1 MVLQCCGAAVLRFF
15 ELQHG
20 KTATLQHLRNEEDAM
35 EKRDVF
41 NRMIAEGL
49 IPVVRVTSA
58 KEAIDVADAIKEGGV
73 SFIEITMSVQG
84 AIDVIK
90 ELTQKYKDEIIMGA
104 GTVLD
109 TETGR
114 AALLAG
120 AQFIVGPT
128 LNLDLIQLAHRYS
141 AVVIPGAATPTEIL
155 TAWNAGA
162 DMVKVFPAGQ
172 LGGPEYLKA
181 LRGPLPQILLVPTGG
196 VNLQNAGAFIKAGAT
211 ALGVGG
217 ELVDKKAVKEKK
229 FNIITENTRAF
240 LKVIREAERVSMRIT
255 FPYPEIRPLEIPDQN
270 LLGIFS
276 PSTVRVEKSEEEIID
291 ETFSDPINLP
301 AYLRSWNGV
310 KMS

>member
-1 MVLQCCGAAVLRFF
+1 VLQLKNNSSTAAR
-15 ELQHG
+15 QHSS
-20 KTATLQHLRNEEDAM
+20 TIVNEEDPM

-41 NRMIAEGL
+41 NRMVAEGL
-49 IPVVRVTSA
+49 IPVVRVSSA
-58 KEAIDVADAIKEGGV
+58 REAMDVADAIKEGGV

-120 AQFIVGPT
+120 AQFIVSPT

-141 AVVIPGAATPTEIL
+141 AVVIPGATTPTEIL

-217 ELVDKKAVKEKK
+217 ELVDKKALKEKK
-229 FNIITENTRAF
+229 FSVITDNTRAF
-240 LKVIREAERVSMRIT
+240 LKVIKEAR
-255 FPYPEIRPLEIPDQN
+255 
-270 LLGIFS
+270 G
-276 PSTVRVEKSEEEIID
+276 
-291 ETFSDPINLP
+291 
-301 AYLRSWNGV
+301 
-310 KMS
+310 

>member
-1 MVLQCCGAAVLRFF
+1 MCCGSAVLQLKKQQQNGNTAA
-15 ELQHG
+15 Q
-20 KTATLQHLRNEEDAM
+20 QHLKNEEDAM

-49 IPVVRVTSA
+49 IPVIRVTSA
-58 KEAIDVADAIKEGGV
+58 SEAIDVADAIKEGGV
-73 SFIEITMSVQG
+73 SLIEITMSVQG

-109 TETGR
+109 PETGR

-120 AQFIVGPT
+120 AQFIVSPT

-162 DMVKVFPAGQ
+162 DMVKVFPAAQ

-196 VNLQNAGAFIKAGAT
+196 VNLQNAGAFIKAGAI

-229 FNIITENTRAF
+229 FHIITENTRAF
-240 LKVIREAERVSMRIT
+240 LKAVREARV
-255 FPYPEIRPLEIPDQN
+255 
-270 LLGIFS
+270 
-276 PSTVRVEKSEEEIID
+276 
-291 ETFSDPINLP
+291 
-301 AYLRSWNGV
+301 
-310 KMS
+310 

>member
-1 MVLQCCGAAVLRFF
+1 
-15 ELQHG
+15 
-20 KTATLQHLRNEEDAM
+20 M
-35 EKRDVF
+35 EKREVF
-41 NRMIAEGL
+41 NRMVAEGL
-49 IPVVRVTSA
+49 IPVVRVSSA
-58 KEAIDVADAIKEGGV
+58 QEAMDVADAIKEGGV

-120 AQFIVGPT
+120 AQFIVSPT

-229 FNIITENTRAF
+229 FNVITENTRAF
-240 LKVIREAERVSMRIT
+240 LKVIKEAR
-255 FPYPEIRPLEIPDQN
+255 
-270 LLGIFS
+270 G
-276 PSTVRVEKSEEEIID
+276 
-291 ETFSDPINLP
+291 
-301 AYLRSWNGV
+301 
-310 KMS
+310 